1 MRNTVMS
8 DQWRV
13 TRAILAVVTLMTLGH
28 AGCARKSSEESAS
41 SAVAYGE
48 AASGA
53 FKAQLFTV
61 PQDQMAHVQ
70 VVTVQASRLPRVLRL
85 TGSVA
90 YNSFETTPVIT
101 PVSGPVIQILAAPG
115 DTVRKGQPL
124 LYVSSPDFA
133 TLRQAYLKTKDALEL
148 AEKNDTRAKDLY
160 AHHAIAEADLQA
172 AESARNQA
180 QADFQAATQSLRVL
194 GVAQPDSVAQDAP
207 TPEIPVRAPIGG
219 EVVDRLVGPGQV
231 IQGGQTQCFTISN
244 LRTVWVLANVY
255 QHDLGSIHLGDAVEI
270 QTDGYPEVFHGRIS
284 YIAPALDPN
293 TRTLQVRIVT
303 DNPGEKLKNNMYVT
317 ATVQAGEIQ
326 NAITVPDAAILRT
339 AENHPFVYVESGADQ
354 FAQRLVDI
362 GENQNGKTEITSG
375 LAAGD
380 RVAAD
385 GSLFLQ
391 FANSLQR

>member
-1 MRNTVMS
+1 MTSATLALV
-8 DQWRV
+8 
-13 TRAILAVVTLMTLGH
+13 ILFTLAY
-28 AGCARKSSEESAS
+28 AGCARKSSEASAS
-41 SAVAYGE
+41 TAVAYGE
-48 AASGA
+48 AASGDSQA
-53 FKAQLFTV
+53 RLFTV

-70 VVTVQASRLPRVLRL
+70 IVTLEPSRLSRVLRL

-101 PVSGPVIQILAAPG
+101 PVSGPVVQIMAAPG

-124 LYVSSPDFA
+124 LDVSSPDFA
-133 TLRQAYLKTKDALEL
+133 TLRQTYLKTKDALAL
-148 AEKNDTRAKDLY
+148 AEKNNTRAKDLY

-172 AESARNQA
+172 ADSARNQA
-180 QADFQAATQSLRVL
+180 AADFQAAAQSLRVL
-194 GVAQPDSVAQDAP
+194 GISQPDGMAADAA

-219 EVVDRLVGPGQV
+219 EVVERLVGPGQV

-270 QTDGYPEVFHGRIS
+270 QTDAYREVFHGRIS

-303 DNPGEKLKNNMYVT
+303 DNPGGKLKNNMYVT
-317 ATVQAGEIQ
+317 ATVQAGAIQ
-326 NAITVPDAAILRT
+326 NAIAVPDAAILRT
-339 AENHPFVYVESGADQ
+339 AENHPFVYVESGANQ
-354 FAQRLVDI
+354 FGQRLVDI
-362 GENQNGKTEITSG
+362 GESQNGKTEITSG

-380 RVAAD
+380 HVAAD